1 MSLRSIV
8 ALGIG
13 QCVSW
18 GVLYYAFGVLL
29 IPMHEAMATPQWIVT
44 GAFSLALLVGALAAP
59 TIGALSDRG
68 MGRQLI
74 RHGGIIGALSLLLLA
89 AVPSVAVLY
98 GVWGVLGLCMA
109 ATLYEPA
116 FVIVGQAISDS
127 RARLR
132 ALAIVTLFGGLASTV
147 FMPVTA
153 RLTDSVG
160 WRLTVASLACVLAIS
175 SVVSTALSPSDSE
188 TTQRLPR
195 DHAPA
200 PRGHEVHPVLAVVSF
215 SSLASAAFSTSL
227 IPALAERHVPT
238 TTAALLGGLLGVMQL
253 PGRAM
258 LLNSSVTASPA
269 TLLGLS
275 LACQSAGFA
284 LLAVARS
291 LTTAAIAISLFAL
304 GSGLMTLVRPYAI
317 QALAAD
323 TQTGYLNGVSARYQ
337 QLARAAGPVVAVGV
351 AGWIGFDT
359 VFALLA
365 ILMLVVAAISYGM
378 PFESQPNQPV
388 RTS

>member
-1 MSLRSIV
+1 MPLRSIV

-44 GAFSLALLVGALAAP
+44 GAFSLALFVAATAAP
-59 TIGALSDRG
+59 TIGVLSDRG
-68 MGRQLI
+68 MGHQLI
-74 RHGGIIGALSLLLLA
+74 RHGGLLGALSLLVLA
-89 AVPSVAVLY
+89 AVPSVPVLY
-98 GVWGVLGLCMA
+98 AVWGVLGMCMA

-116 FVIVGQAISDS
+116 FVIVGQAVSDS

-153 RLTDSVG
+153 WLTDSLG
-160 WRLTVASLACVLAIS
+160 WRVAVASLACVLAIS
-175 SVVSTALSPSDSE
+175 SFVSTALSPSHSE
-188 TTQRLPR
+188 SKP
-195 DHAPA
+195 DDAPS
-200 PRGHEVHPVLAVVSF
+200 PRGHKVHPVLAIFSF

-227 IPALAERHVPT
+227 IPALVERHVPT

-258 LLNSSVTASPA
+258 LLNRSLAASPA

-275 LACQSAGFA
+275 LACQAAGFA
-284 LLAVARS
+284 LVVVARS
-291 LTTAAIAISLFAL
+291 VTTIAIAISLFAL

-317 QALAAD
+317 QALATD
-323 TQTGYLNGVSARYQ
+323 RRTGYLNGVSARYQ
-337 QLARAAGPVVAVGV
+337 QLARAAGPIIAIGL
-351 AGWIGFDT
+351 AGWIGFDA

-365 ILMLVVAAISYGM
+365 VAMLAIAAATYVM
-378 PFESQPNQPV
+378 PLESQAKQSV
-388 RTS
+388 RTL